1 MEANVF
7 LHDNE
12 QYPQIFL
19 QGYRNLNRAVHDD
32 VVAVEL
38 LPESEC
44 ATPTS
49 LVLEELEEDVGD
61 FVNEKEEDEQIIN
74 KPDVKKLP
82 KMLDLIL
89 CISNAIRNT
98 FLLVNRTSQI

>member
-12 QYPQIFL
+12 KYPQIFL

-38 LPESEC
+38 LPESEW

-61 FVNEKEEDEQIIN
+61 FVNEEEEDEHSGSKQ
-74 KPDVKKLP
+74 
-82 KMLDLIL
+82 
-89 CISNAIRNT
+89 
-98 FLLVNRTSQI
+98 